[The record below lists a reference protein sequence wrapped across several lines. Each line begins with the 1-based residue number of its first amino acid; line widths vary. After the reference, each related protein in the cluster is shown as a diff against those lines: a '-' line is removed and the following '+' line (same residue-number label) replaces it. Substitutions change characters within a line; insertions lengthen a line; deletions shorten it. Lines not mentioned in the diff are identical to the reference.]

1 MKKMPDTLLGEF
13 LEIRGNGYLAADGY
27 GKMLEYGSEKIVLE
41 GKRLTLTVRGKRLK
55 MHYMSGDRI
64 GIDGII
70 RGVDYE
76 PTHT

>member
-1 MKKMPDTLLGEF
+1 MKKLPDTLLGEF
-13 LEIRGNGYLAADGY
+13 LEIRGNSFLAADGY

-41 GKRLTLTVRGKRLK
+41 GKNHTLTVRGKKLK
-55 MHYMSGDRI
+55 MHYMSGEKI

-76 PTHT
+76 PTHS